1 MAPSNVPVICVV
13 LERNIKVDVLVDIR
27 LLNLS
32 SQSHI
37 KPLKVFLFIKS
48 RIVADAHSVLVSV
61 VRLSRGYHHYVRNP
75 AIKFYCTWF
84 EYLKNVEMINI
95 FESLDC

>member
-1 MAPSNVPVICVV
+1 MAPSNVPVICVI

-37 KPLKVFLFIKS
+37 EPPKVFLFIKS
-48 RIVADAHSVLVSV
+48 RIVAHAQTVLVSV
-61 VRLSRGYHHYVRNP
+61 VRLSRSYHHHIRHP
-75 AIKFYCTWF
+75 AINFYCTWF
-84 EYLKNVEMINI
+84 EYLKNVKLINGL
-95 FESLDC
+95 ECLDC

>member
-37 KPLKVFLFIKS
+37 EPLKVFLFIKS
-48 RIVADAHSVLVSV
+48 RIVADAHGVLVSV
-61 VRLSRGYHHYVRNP
+61 VWLSRGYHHHVRSP
-75 AIKFYCTWF
+75 AINFYCTWF
-84 EYLKNVEMINI
+84 EYLKNVELIDS
-95 FESLDC
+95 FECLDC